1 MKSSR
6 VSRTAPPLAYRSIV
20 NFAHLLHRVV
30 KMNGGLG
37 CEPRE
42 LWYRQHHLPTSL
54 LEPSA
59 AACVTQPSSK
69 AALARKT
76 ENACM
81 HRCLA
86 VSAFQG
92 PRLPMRRCV
101 KHVRCRDASVCC
113 ASGQMERV
121 CVTMA
126 IFASGS
132 GAGQA
137 GLSLFP
143 SPASPRGQ
151 APLCCYA
158 AACECSCGETVGLI
172 GVA

>member
-1 MKSSR
+1 MNSRDPSPSAMKSSR

-76 ENACM
+76 VM
-81 HRCLA
+81 KMQR
-86 VSAFQG
+86 G
-92 PRLPMRRCV
+92 W
-101 KHVRCRDASVCC
+101 KG
-113 ASGQMERV
+113 GQ
-121 CVTMA
+121 
-126 IFASGS
+126 FSGS
-132 GAGQA
+132 IRCWVGQPVSEGGEPWA
-137 GLSLFP
+137 NLVLPRNLCGDQQ
-143 SPASPRGQ
+143 SPTPEQSINIKR
-151 APLCCYA
+151 
-158 AACECSCGETVGLI
+158 
-172 GVA
+172 